1 MTNESSLRAKAEQS
15 ITKKYR
21 KKIWAPFIRAIK
33 QYELIQEG
41 DRIAVCISGGKDSML
56 LAVLMKMLKKYT
68 EVPFELK
75 FIVMDPGY
83 NEPNRKKIESNAK
96 LLEIPIDIF
105 ETDIFEITDKTE
117 KSGAIR

>member
-83 NEPNRKKIESNAK
+83 NEPNRK
-96 LLEIPIDIF
+96 
-105 ETDIFEITDKTE
+105 
-117 KSGAIR
+117 